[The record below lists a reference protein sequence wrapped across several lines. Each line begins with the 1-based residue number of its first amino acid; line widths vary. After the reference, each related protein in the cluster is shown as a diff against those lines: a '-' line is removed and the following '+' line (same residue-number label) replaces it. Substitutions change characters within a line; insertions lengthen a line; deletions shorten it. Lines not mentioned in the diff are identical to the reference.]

1 MATFNSTDGRGKFM
15 QVLTRLI
22 ALIRSVQLRR
32 QFREINKT
40 LEHLP
45 PSVRRQL
52 AVIALREFANASK
65 SEFPHLYATPPEEKY
80 RAWGSGTDIGLERLR
95 SDNLQV
101 RLRGVALWLT
111 VVFHETKD
119 SPFAEQQE
127 LHRQVM
133 RALRT
138 LKEAVPA
145 TDLNA
150 WMVSEAEA
158 A

>member
-1 MATFNSTDGRGKFM
+1 MHF
-15 QVLTRLI
+15 VTRLI
-22 ALIRSVQLRR
+22 ALTRSVQLRR
-32 QFREINKT
+32 QFREINKA
-40 LEHLP
+40 LEELAP
-45 PSVRRQL
+45 NARRQL
-52 AVIALREFANASK
+52 AAISLREFANAAK

-95 SDNLQV
+95 SDNVQV

-111 VVFHETKD
+111 VAYHETKD

-133 RALRT
+133 RSLRT
-138 LKEAVPA
+138 LKEAIPSA
-145 TDLNA
+145 DLNR
-150 WMVSEAEA
+150 WMLGEAEA

>member
-1 MATFNSTDGRGKFM
+1 MPF
-15 QVLTRLI
+15 VTRLI
-22 ALIRSVQLRR
+22 ALTRAMQLKR

-40 LEHLP
+40 LEQFAP
-45 PSVRRQL
+45 NVRRQL
-52 AVIALREFANASK
+52 AAIALREFANASK

-80 RAWGSGTDIGLERLR
+80 RAWGSGADIGLERMR

-111 VVFHETKD
+111 VVYHETRD

-145 TDLNA
+145 ADLNR
-150 WMVSEAEA
+150 WMLDDAEA

>member
-1 MATFNSTDGRGKFM
+1 M
-15 QVLTRLI
+15 QIVTRII
-22 ALIRSVQLRR
+22 ALSRAVQLRR
-32 QFREINKT
+32 QFREINKA
-40 LEHLP
+40 LEELAP
-45 PSVRRQL
+45 ATRRQL
-52 AVIALREFANASK
+52 AAIALREFANAAK
-65 SEFPHLYATPPEEKY
+65 SEFPHLYATPPDEKY
-80 RAWGSGTDIGLERLR
+80 RAWGSGSDIGLERLR

-119 SPFAEQQE
+119 SAFGEQQE

-138 LKEAVPA
+138 LKETVPA
-145 TDLNA
+145 TDLNR
-150 WMVSEAEA
+150 WMVNNEAEA

>member
-1 MATFNSTDGRGKFM
+1 M
-15 QVLTRLI
+15 QLVTRII
-22 ALIRSVQLRR
+22 ALSRAVQLRR

-40 LEHLP
+40 LEELAP
-45 PSVRRQL
+45 ATRRQL
-52 AVIALREFANASK
+52 AAIALREFANAAK
-65 SEFPHLYATPPEEKY
+65 SEFPHLYATPPDEKY
-80 RAWGSGTDIGLERLR
+80 RAWGSGSDIGLERLR

-119 SPFAEQQE
+119 SAFGEQQE

-138 LKEAVPA
+138 LKETVPA
-145 TDLNA
+145 TDLNR
-150 WMVSEAEA
+150 WMVNNEAEA

>member
-1 MATFNSTDGRGKFM
+1 M
-15 QVLTRLI
+15 QLVTRII
-22 ALIRSVQLRR
+22 ALSRAVQLRR

-40 LEHLP
+40 LEELAP
-45 PSVRRQL
+45 ATRRQL
-52 AVIALREFANASK
+52 AAIALREFANAAK
-65 SEFPHLYATPPEEKY
+65 SEFPHLYATPPDEKY
-80 RAWGSGTDIGLERLR
+80 RAWGSGADIGLERLR

-119 SPFAEQQE
+119 SAFGEQQE

-138 LKEAVPA
+138 LKETVPA
-145 TDLNA
+145 TDLNR
-150 WMVSEAEA
+150 WMVNNEAEA

>member
-1 MATFNSTDGRGKFM
+1 MHIM
-15 QVLTRLI
+15 TRLI
-22 ALIRSVQLRR
+22 ALSRAMQLRR

-40 LEHLP
+40 MELLP
-45 PSVRRQL
+45 PNARRQL
-52 AVIALREFANASK
+52 AGIALREFSSASK
-65 SEFPHLYATPPEEKY
+65 CEFPHLYSTPPEEKY

-111 VVFHETKD
+111 VAFHETKD
-119 SPFAEQQE
+119 SPFGEQQE

-133 RALRT
+133 RSLRS
-138 LKEAVPA
+138 LKEGAPA
-145 TDLNA
+145 GDLNA
-150 WMVSEAEA
+150 WMIDAEA

>member
-1 MATFNSTDGRGKFM
+1 M
-15 QVLTRLI
+15 QIVTRLI
-22 ALIRSVQLRR
+22 ALSRAVQLRR

-40 LEHLP
+40 LEELAP
-45 PSVRRQL
+45 PVRRQL
-52 AVIALREFANASK
+52 AAIALREFANASK
-65 SEFPHLYATPPEEKY
+65 SEFPHLYATPPDEKY
-80 RAWGSGTDIGLERLR
+80 KAWGSGADIGLERLR

-119 SPFAEQQE
+119 SAFGEQQE

-138 LKEAVPA
+138 LKETVPA
-145 TDLNA
+145 TDLNR
-150 WMVSEAEA
+150 WMINEAEA

>member
-1 MATFNSTDGRGKFM
+1 M
-15 QVLTRLI
+15 QFVTRLI
-22 ALIRSVQLRR
+22 ALSRAVQLRR

-40 LEHLP
+40 LEELAP
-45 PSVRRQL
+45 PVRRQL
-52 AVIALREFANASK
+52 AAIALREFANASK
-65 SEFPHLYATPPEEKY
+65 SEFPHLYATPPDEKY
-80 RAWGSGTDIGLERLR
+80 KAWGSGADIGLERLR

-119 SPFAEQQE
+119 SQFSEQQE

-138 LKEAVPA
+138 LKETVPA
-145 TDLNA
+145 TDLNR
-150 WMVSEAEA
+150 WMINEAEA